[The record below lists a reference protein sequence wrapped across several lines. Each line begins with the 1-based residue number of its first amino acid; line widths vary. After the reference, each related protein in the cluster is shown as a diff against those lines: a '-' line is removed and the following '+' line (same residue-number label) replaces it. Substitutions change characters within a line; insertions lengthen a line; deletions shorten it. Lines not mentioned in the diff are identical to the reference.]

1 MFIDTHAHLTFP
13 EFEPDLEQ
21 VIDRAKKAG
30 VEKIINIGC
39 DLKSCSGVLELSA
52 KYGFMYSALGMH
64 PYEAKLVDEA
74 LMSKFFEQAQTDK
87 KQGKKIVAIGEI
99 GLDYFK
105 AQISH
110 EEQIRAFKL
119 QLELAKNL
127 DLPVIIHARESETDV
142 LQVLQDFKGLRFV
155 FHCYTGNV
163 DFANQIWERGG
174 TTSFTGI
181 STYPKAQNVRDTIF
195 AAPIDRI
202 MIETDCP
209 FLAPQAF
216 RGQRNEPAFAVEVA
230 KEIQKIKGLDMLTL
244 EARLQKNSEEFFSI

>member
-64 PYEAKLVDEA
+64 PYETKLVDET
-74 LMSKFFEQAQTDK
+74 LMSKFFEQAQADK

-105 AQISH
+105 AQTSH
-110 EEQIRAFKL
+110 EEQVRAFKL

-127 DLPVIIHARESETDV
+127 DLPVIIHARDSEIDV
-142 LQVLQDFKGLRFV
+142 LQILQDFKGLRFV

-163 DFANQIWERGG
+163 DFAKQIWERGG
-174 TTSFTGI
+174 MTSFTGI

-216 RGQRNEPAFAVEVA
+216 RGQRNEPAFVVEVA
-230 KEIQKIKGLDMLTL
+230 KEIQKIKGLDMSTL
-244 EARLQKNSEEFFSI
+244 EVQLQKNSEEFFGI